1 MPFRGKWLMF
11 LLIRF
16 GGKFLLVCCET
27 EKADNMLMLTA
38 ARLQLNGRVG
48 TLSIPVFY
56 LKELFVVFVK

>member
-1 MPFRGKWLMF
+1 MVDVFVDSFWGQIP
-11 LLIRF
+11 
-16 GGKFLLVCCET
+16 LVCCET

-48 TLSIPVFY
+48 TLSVPVFY